1 MEPIRLEGV
10 KDLERALKLF
20 DENAYK
26 KLNKAIN
33 KAAGVIR
40 KNARG
45 YIPDE
50 PPTGLTNWAK
60 PATGRVMNGINAN
73 NAGRVFPRWESG
85 EMRGAL
91 RTGKQKSGRTR
102 NGWGQTV
109 YVEQKSPAG
118 NIFEKAGVVLFNPRA
133 QYSRNPMASLDF
145 KDKAQQFYFVRK
157 GIGRALIRAGIENAG
172 QAKKDIARARYE
184 AELKLQQDFNAEAAK
199 HG

>member
-45 YIPDE
+45 YIPDR
-50 PPTGLTNWAK
+50 PPTGLTNWAR
-60 PATGRVMNGINAN
+60 PSTGSKMNGMTG
-73 NAGRVFPRWESG
+73 GRTFPRYESG

-102 NGWGQTV
+102 TGWGQTV

-145 KDKAQQFYFVRK
+145 KARVQEYYFVRK
-157 GIGRALIRAGIENAG
+157 GIGRALIRAGIENVG